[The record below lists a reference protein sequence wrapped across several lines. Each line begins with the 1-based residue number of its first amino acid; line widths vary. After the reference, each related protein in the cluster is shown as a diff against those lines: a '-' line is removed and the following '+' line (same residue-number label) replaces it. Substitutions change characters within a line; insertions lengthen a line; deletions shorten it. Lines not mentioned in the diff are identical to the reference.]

1 MDILTTEL
9 IGVIV
14 GVILT
19 LFVFSYLIGDNFLFR
34 FAIHIF
40 IGATAGYVAV
50 IILRNVIFDRMIQP
64 LLNAEWDMTTLLLLT
79 IPIILSG
86 MLLTKIFPRVSSIG
100 TPVMALLVGVG
111 AATAVGGAVS
121 GTLIPQSLSS
131 INLFGSQLLDVPGEL
146 QWLYLVEAVFILIGT
161 LTTLIFFHFRG
172 RQKSGGVPQ
181 RPALINGIS
190 RIGRLFIATTFGA
203 LFAGALLSAL
213 NALVDRWTF
222 IIDSLLAA
230 IR

>member
-1 MDILTTEL
+1 MDIFTTEL
-9 IGVIV
+9 IGLIV

-19 LFVFSYLIGDNFLFR
+19 LFIFSYLIGDNFLFR

-40 IGATAGYVAV
+40 IGATAGYAAV
-50 IILRNVIFDRMIQP
+50 IILRNVLFDRMIQP
-64 LLNAEWDMTTLLLLT
+64 LLNAEGDMTTLLLLI

-100 TPVMALLVGVG
+100 TPVMALLVGIG

-146 QWLYLVEAVFILIGT
+146 HWLYLVEAVFILIGT

-172 RQKSGGVPQ
+172 RQKSGSVPQ